1 MAMSLLFRRTKAL
14 EAQIDELLN
23 AISEGTL
30 VFQQGVADYLQKD
43 EERFQQHL
51 KAIATFESRAD
62 ALRREIETRLYRES
76 LIPDHRGDVL
86 GLLENIDNVIDE
98 AKKTLNQ
105 FAVERPDV
113 PDDLSSDFLE
123 LAKAGTDASQHLVSA
138 VRAFFRDITAVPDHI
153 HKVYFYE
160 KEADRLADRLKRNIF
175 TRDIDLAHK
184 IHLRYF
190 CLHVETL
197 SDRAEEV
204 ADRLAIYTIKRTL

>member
-1 MAMSLLFRRTKAL
+1 MTLLFRRTRAL
-14 EAQIDELLN
+14 EAQIDELLD

-30 VFQQGVADYLQKD
+30 VFQQGIADYLQKD
-43 EERFQQHL
+43 DERFEQRL
-51 KAIATFESRAD
+51 KAIAVFESKAD

-98 AKKTLNQ
+98 AKKTLHQ
-105 FAVERPDV
+105 FAVERPEV
-113 PDDLSSDFLE
+113 PADLTGEFLD
-123 LAKAGTDASQHLVSA
+123 LAKAGVEAAQHLVSA

-160 KEADRLADRLKRNIF
+160 KEADRLADRLKRKIF
-175 TRDIDLAHK
+175 ARDLDLARK

-190 CLHVETL
+190 CLHVETV
-197 SDRAEEV
+197 SDRAEDV
-204 ADRLAIYTIKRTL
+204 ADRLSIYTIKRTI

>member
-1 MAMSLLFRRTKAL
+1 MTLLFKRTRAL
-14 EAQIDELLN
+14 EAQIDELLD

-30 VFQQGVADYLQKD
+30 VFQQGIADYLQKD
-43 EERFQQHL
+43 EERFQQHR
-51 KAIATFESRAD
+51 KAITEFEGKAD

-76 LIPDHRGDVL
+76 LIPDHRGNVL

-105 FAVERPDV
+105 FDVERPDI
-113 PDDLSSDFLE
+113 PADLAGDYLE
-123 LAKAGTDASQHLVSA
+123 LAKQGVESAQHLVSA
-138 VRAFFRDITAVPDHI
+138 ARAFFRDITAVPDHL

-160 KEADRLADRLKRNIF
+160 KEADRLADRLKRRIF
-175 TRDIDLAHK
+175 AKDFDLAHK

-190 CLHVETL
+190 CLHIETL

-204 ADRLAIYTIKRTL
+204 ADRLSIYTIKRTI

>member
-1 MAMSLLFRRTKAL
+1 MTLLFRRTEAL
-14 EAQIDELLN
+14 ETQIDELLD

-30 VFQQGVADYLQKD
+30 VFHQGIADFLQKD
-43 EERFQQHL
+43 RERFEQRL
-51 KAIATFESRAD
+51 KAIAVFESKAD

-98 AKKTLNQ
+98 AKKTLHQ

-113 PDDLSSDFLE
+113 PADLTGDYLE
-123 LAKAGTDASQHLVSA
+123 LAKAGVDAAQHLVSA

-160 KEADRLADRLKRNIF
+160 KEADRLADRLKRKIF
-175 TRDIDLAHK
+175 SRDDLDLARK

>member
-1 MAMSLLFRRTKAL
+1 MTLLFRRTRAL
-14 EAQIDELLN
+14 EAQIDELLD

-30 VFQQGVADYLQKD
+30 VFQQGIADFLQKD
-43 EERFQQHL
+43 LERFEQRL
-51 KAIATFESRAD
+51 KAIAVFESKAD

-98 AKKTLNQ
+98 AKKTLSQ
-105 FAVERPDV
+105 FAVEKPEV
-113 PDDLSSDFLE
+113 PADLTGDFLD
-123 LAKAGTDASQHLVSA
+123 LAKAGVEAAQHLVSA
-138 VRAFFRDITAVPDHI
+138 VRAFFRDITVVPDHI

-160 KEADRLADRLKRNIF
+160 KEADRIADRLKRKIF
-175 TRDIDLAHK
+175 TRDDLDLAHK

>member
-1 MAMSLLFRRTKAL
+1 MTLLFRRTRAL
-14 EAQIDELLN
+14 EAQIDELLD

-30 VFQQGVADYLQKD
+30 VFQQGIADFLQKD
-43 EERFQQHL
+43 VERFEQRL
-51 KAIATFESRAD
+51 KAIAVFESKAD

-98 AKKTLNQ
+98 AKKTLHQ
-105 FAVERPDV
+105 FAVERPVV
-113 PDDLSSDFLE
+113 PADLTGEFLD
-123 LAKAGTDASQHLVSA
+123 LAKAGVEAAQHLVSA

-160 KEADRLADRLKRNIF
+160 KEADRLADRLKRKIF
-175 TRDIDLAHK
+175 TRDDLDLAHK

>member
-1 MAMSLLFRRTKAL
+1 MTLLFRRTRAL
-14 EAQIDELLN
+14 EAQIDELLD

-30 VFQQGVADYLQKD
+30 VFQQGIADFLQKD
-43 EERFQQHL
+43 VERFEQRL
-51 KAIATFESRAD
+51 KAIAVFESKAD

-98 AKKTLNQ
+98 AKKTLHQ
-105 FAVERPDV
+105 FAVERPEV
-113 PDDLSSDFLE
+113 PADLTGDFLE
-123 LAKAGTDASQHLVSA
+123 LAKAGVDAAQHLVSA

-160 KEADRLADRLKRNIF
+160 KEADRLADRLKRKIF
-175 TRDIDLAHK
+175 TRDDLDLAHK

-197 SDRAEEV
+197 SDRAEDV
-204 ADRLAIYTIKRTL
+204 ADRLAIYTIKRTI

>member
-1 MAMSLLFRRTKAL
+1 MTLLFRRTRAL

-30 VFQQGVADYLQKD
+30 VFQQGIADYLKKD
-43 EERFQQHL
+43 DERFQQHL
-51 KAIATFESRAD
+51 KAIAEFESKAD
-62 ALRREIETRLYRES
+62 SLRREIETRLYRES

-105 FAVERPDV
+105 FSVERPDV
-113 PDDLSSDFLE
+113 PEDLASDYLD
-123 LAKAGTDASQHLVSA
+123 LAKAGVESAQHLVSA

-160 KEADRLADRLKRNIF
+160 KEADRLADRLKRKIF
-175 TRDIDLAHK
+175 SMDLDLARK

-197 SDRAEEV
+197 SDRAEDV
-204 ADRLAIYTIKRTL
+204 ADRLAIYTIKRTI

>member
-1 MAMSLLFRRTKAL
+1 MTLLFRRTRAL
-14 EAQIDELLN
+14 EAQIDELLD

-30 VFQQGVADYLQKD
+30 VFQQGIADYLQKD
-43 EERFQQHL
+43 AERFEQRL
-51 KAIATFESRAD
+51 KAIAVFESKAD

-98 AKKTLNQ
+98 AKKTLHQ
-105 FAVERPDV
+105 FAVERPEV
-113 PDDLSSDFLE
+113 PADLTGEFLD
-123 LAKAGTDASQHLVSA
+123 LAKAGVEAAQHLVSA

-160 KEADRLADRLKRNIF
+160 KEADRLADRLKRKIF
-175 TRDIDLAHK
+175 TRDDLDLAHK

>member
-1 MAMSLLFRRTKAL
+1 MTLLFRRTRAL
-14 EAQIDELLN
+14 EAQIDQLLD

-30 VFQQGVADYLQKD
+30 VFQQGIAEYLQKD

-51 KAIATFESRAD
+51 KAIAEFESKAD

-76 LIPDHRGDVL
+76 LIPDQRGDVL

-105 FAVERPDV
+105 FAVERPDI
-113 PDDLSSDFLE
+113 PADLAGDYLE
-123 LAKAGTDASQHLVSA
+123 LARQCVDSAQHLVSA
-138 VRAFFRDITAVPDHI
+138 VRSFFRDITAVPDHI

-160 KEADRLADRLKRNIF
+160 KEADRLADRLKRKIF
-175 TRDIDLAHK
+175 STDFDLAHK

-197 SDRAEEV
+197 SDLAEDV

>member
-1 MAMSLLFRRTKAL
+1 MTLLFRRTRAL
-14 EAQIDELLN
+14 EAQIDELLD

-30 VFQQGVADYLQKD
+30 VFHLGIADYLQKD
-43 EERFQQHL
+43 EERFEQHL

-105 FAVERPDV
+105 FSVERPDI
-113 PDDLSSDFLE
+113 PADLASDYLE
-123 LAKAGTDASQHLVSA
+123 LAKAGVEGAQHLVSA
-138 VRAFFRDITAVPDHI
+138 VRAFFRDITAVPDHL

-160 KEADRLADRLKRNIF
+160 KEADRLADRLKRRIF
-175 TRDIDLAHK
+175 AAEMDLAHK

-197 SDRAEEV
+197 SDRAEDV
-204 ADRLAIYTIKRTL
+204 ADRLAIYTIKRTI

>member
-1 MAMSLLFRRTKAL
+1 MTLLFRRTRAL
-14 EAQIDELLN
+14 EAQIDELLD

-30 VFQQGVADYLQKD
+30 VFQQGIADYLQKD
-43 EERFQQHL
+43 DERFEQRL
-51 KAIATFESRAD
+51 KAIAVFESKAD

-98 AKKTLNQ
+98 AKKTLHQ
-105 FAVERPDV
+105 FAVERPEV
-113 PDDLSSDFLE
+113 PADLTGDFLD
-123 LAKAGTDASQHLVSA
+123 LAKAGVEAAQHLVSA

-160 KEADRLADRLKRNIF
+160 KEADRLADRLKRKIF
-175 TRDIDLAHK
+175 ARDDLDLAHK

>member
-1 MAMSLLFRRTKAL
+1 MALLFRRTRAL

-30 VFQQGVADYLQKD
+30 VFQLGIADYLQKD

-51 KAIATFESRAD
+51 KAIAAFESKAD
-62 ALRREIETRLYRES
+62 SLRREIETRLYRES

-98 AKKTLNQ
+98 AKKTLHQ

-113 PDDLSSDFLE
+113 PPDLTADFLDLS
-123 LAKAGTDASQHLVSA
+123 KAGVDAAQHLVSA

-160 KEADRLADRLKRNIF
+160 KEADRLADRLKRKIF

-197 SDRAEEV
+197 SDRAENV
-204 ADRLAIYTIKRTL
+204 ADRLAIYTIKRTI